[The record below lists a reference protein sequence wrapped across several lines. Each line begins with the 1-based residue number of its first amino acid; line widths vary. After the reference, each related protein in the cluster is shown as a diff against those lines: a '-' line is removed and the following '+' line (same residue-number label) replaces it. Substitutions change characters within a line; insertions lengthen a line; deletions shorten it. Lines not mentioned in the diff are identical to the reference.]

1 MRTIGPTPEQLAYMA
16 DLKESM
22 RPVIDRHPGIS
33 AMEMLAVTSQLVGN
47 LIALQDQTKITPQ
60 MAMDVVSTNIEIG
73 NREMIDWLLKE
84 TGGTA

>member
-1 MRTIGPTPEQLAYMA
+1 MKLIGPTPEQLAFMA

-22 RPVIDRHPGIS
+22 RPAIDRHPEIT

-47 LIALQDQTKITPQ
+47 LIAMQDQTKVTAA
-60 MAMDVVSTNIEIG
+60 MAMEVVSTNIEIG
-73 NREMIDWLLKE
+73 NREVIDALLKE